1 MRKIGERLLLW
12 VLLLSPVLASGQ
24 NDVKVT
30 AGVNASAIS
39 RGDRIAFSIE
49 INGSSFRN
57 VTRPQLPSIPG
68 LLLQS
73 AQPSTSTNYS
83 FVNGVASRSYT
94 LTYVYLADKAGSITI
109 PSVQVTV
116 DGAEYPTNP
125 ITLTVR
131 EASNEQIEAAQ
142 DFFVRMELNAERPV
156 VGQQILAELAL
167 YFKAGVEVI
176 SYSVSNNWRT
186 DGFWKESLNDG
197 TTPQAETVVINGER
211 YRKAVLSR
219 HALFPNRSGELSVG
233 EQAVSLTVRNA
244 SRYQDPFNVFF
255 GNQRTVDVSTRSV
268 PVRVRSLPAPGPEAG
283 TAINAVGDF
292 QVVRRVGNASV
303 GVGEAVELVT
313 EVIGAGNLA
322 LVSKPD
328 YELPDGF
335 ETFQP
340 SDDLQLTRTPT
351 ELSGVRTFRDIVIA
365 RRAGQ
370 YTIPAATLAVYDPD
384 NGRYRSITLPAIT
397 ITVTRDAAMAGG
409 SSYVSE
415 QTFAMVPIAAAV
427 SWPKSRDFRIL
438 LTWWFWAGILLPLI
452 ALVIAKRRKDEQDRL
467 DSDHGYF
474 RRTNAKARA
483 DAKLAAITDTEDVK
497 ESYSKLYSALSGFI
511 ADMLGLP
518 EAGWD
523 DADLLVHLEP
533 HLNPDELASIRKF
546 FDVCTSIRFAPVQS
560 RKDVV
565 REQQTVLALI
575 KRLQEVLP

>member
-1 MRKIGERLLLW
+1 MRKIGERLLVW
-12 VLLLSPVLASGQ
+12 VMVLMPMLATAQ
-24 NDVKVT
+24 DDVKVT
-30 AGVNASAIS
+30 AGVNAATIS

-57 VTRPQLPSIPG
+57 VTRPQLPAIPG

-109 PSVQVTV
+109 PSVPVTV
-116 DGAEYPTNP
+116 DGAEYPTNA

-131 EASNEQIEAAQ
+131 EASNAEIEAAQ
-142 DFFVRMELNAERPV
+142 EFFVRMELNAERPV
-156 VGQQILAELAL
+156 VGQQILAELTL

-176 SYSVSNNWRT
+176 SYTVSNNWRT

-197 TTPQAETVVINGER
+197 STPQAETVVINGER

-233 EQAVSLTVRNA
+233 EQVVSLTVRNA

-268 PVRVRSLPAPGPEAG
+268 PLRVRSLPEPGPETG
-283 TAINAVGDF
+283 LAINAVGDF
-292 QVVRRVGNASV
+292 QVVRRVGTATV

-313 EVIGAGNLA
+313 EIIGAGNLA

-328 YELPDGF
+328 YDLPEGF

-340 SDDLQLTRTPT
+340 SDDIQLTRTPT
-351 ELSGVRTFRDIVIA
+351 ELSGVRTFRDVVIA

-370 YTIPAATLAVYDPD
+370 YTIPAARVAVYDPES
-384 NGRYRSITLPAIT
+384 GRYRSISLAAIT
-397 ITVTRDAAMAGG
+397 ITVNRDAAATGG

-415 QTFAMVPIAAAV
+415 QTFAMVPIAAAAAW
-427 SWPKSRDFRIL
+427 SKARDFRIL
-438 LTWWFWAGILLPLI
+438 TTWWFWAGILLPLV
-452 ALVIAKRRKDEQDRL
+452 ALVIAKRRKDEKDRL
-467 DSDHGYF
+467 DNDHGYF
-474 RRTNAKARA
+474 RKTNARARA
-483 DAKLAAITDTEDVK
+483 DAKLAAITDTEEVK
-497 ESYSKLYSALSGFI
+497 DSYSKLYGALSGFI
-511 ADMLGLP
+511 ADKLGLP

-523 DADLLVHLEP
+523 DAELIRHLEP
-533 HLNPDELASIRKF
+533 YLNPDELAAIRKF

-560 RKDVV
+560 RKDVA